1 MVPTE
6 PVNSDEL
13 IEMEVGLS
21 TKFGGSVVEAGPAVA
36 TLLSAPKVVGT
47 ASMEDDS
54 SSSVEVGTGETV
66 SVAALEEDSV
76 AEDSALAELEAV
88 SVAEAPLV

>member
-1 MVPTE
+1 MLVVPTE

-36 TLLSAPKVVGT
+36 MLLSAPKVVGT
-47 ASMEDDS
+47 ASMEDD
-54 SSSVEVGTGETV
+54 
-66 SVAALEEDSV
+66 
-76 AEDSALAELEAV
+76 
-88 SVAEAPLV
+88 